1 MKKTRIAFLVVLML
15 AAVGLAFALIGP
27 ARELIILPIAKFLWL
42 AKGVYGSI
50 PEAESWVFV
59 LIIVGLIF
67 LFVLLRTE
75 WTDREVAEKR
85 SPFLGDVQQLSFWID
100 RGRKGSYSRWHLA
113 RRLADLALEILDSRG
128 ANVKATRRLSG
139 PGWNPPPGVQ
149 RYLETALHTT
159 YADYSRNSAT
169 ESDSSLDADVSSVI
183 AYLESLLEN
192 DNDH

>member
-1 MKKTRIAFLVVLML
+1 MKKARIAFLVVLML

-27 ARELIILPIAKFLWL
+27 ARELIILPIARFLWL

-75 WTDREVAEKR
+75 WTERELAEKR

-100 RGRKGSYSRWHLA
+100 RGHKGSYSRWHLA
-113 RRLADLALEILDSRG
+113 RRLADLALEILESRG

-149 RYLETALHTT
+149 RYLETALRTT

-192 DNDH
+192 DNGH

>member
-1 MKKTRIAFLVVLML
+1 MKKTRIAFLVVLLL

-27 ARELIILPIAKFLWL
+27 ARELIILPIAKFLWM

-75 WTDREVAEKR
+75 WTEREVAEKR

-149 RYLETALHTT
+149 RYLETALRTT